1 MFSVACYVGFA
12 SCKTFGKQPKRPCFG
27 RSPRQGL
34 GAVAPHSAPARMPGV
49 YAQRLCTTQSQQ
61 SIHSLSPGERGLG
74 IGIGNKHF
82 FEKTYFFYKLKRA
95 SAFTDV
101 RFSVC
106 CLSNLMSNH
115 LSRYSVCKRYAKIC
129 GCAFGRKTA
138 QLPKMSFAIV
148 KKAMRVQGELHNL
161 PIWVMSF
168 CRMRCKI

>member
-1 MFSVACYVGFA
+1 MLKKLWQFHCCHSFQTVDKPLDYI
-12 SCKTFGKQPKRPCFG
+12 KTGSQG

-61 SIHSLSPGERGLG
+61 SIHSPSPRERGLG

-82 FEKTYFFYKLKRA
+82 FEKTYFFYNLKRA

-101 RFSVC
+101 RFSVY
-106 CLSNLMSNH
+106 CLSILTSYC
-115 LSRYSVCKRYAKIC
+115 LSRYSICKRYAKIC
-129 GCAFGRKTA
+129 GDVFGRKTA
-138 QLPKMSFAIV
+138 QLPKMSFTIT
-148 KKAMRVQGELHNL
+148 KKAMRYQDELHNL

-168 CRMRCKI
+168 C